1 MSQPTKPLPPT
12 HDLPFKET
20 YSFQHRY
27 EEATK
32 MLAKYPD
39 RIPVICE
46 RAPGQTKVPNVDK
59 KKYLIPLELTCAQFL
74 MILRKR
80 ISLNEKQ
87 AIFLFIAKTN
97 TIPSSEATIAT
108 IYSQHKDTDLF
119 LTFHYSGEDCFGS
132 TVSNKEPLI
141 EED

>member
-1 MSQPTKPLPPT
+1 MSQHSQPVLPLPLT

-20 YSFQHRY
+20 YAFQDRY
-27 EEATK
+27 EEPTK

-46 RAPGQTKVPNVDK
+46 RAPGHTKIPKVDK
-59 KKYLIPLELTCAQFL
+59 KKYLIPLDLTCGQFL

-87 AIFLFIAKTN
+87 AIFLFVAKTN
-97 TIPSSEATIAT
+97 TIPNLEATVST
-108 IYSQHKDTDLF
+108 IYSQYKDANES
-119 LTFHYSGEDCFGS
+119 LTF
-132 TVSNKEPLI
+132 
-141 EED
+141 